1 MGYISLAGRKLAQ
14 DTSAEAEVTPEA
26 PSTEPISDGSDT
38 TSAEPA
44 SILLPATEEEA
55 APEPE
60 TEPEREAE
68 HLAEPEGELGAEAE
82 TGAEPEAAAE
92 PETKSEAEV
101 EPETETERETAAEPE
116 TEPETEP
123 EAEPE
128 SAAEPEMPVV
138 EGEATPSG
146 HFAIG
151 EGLHAAGSLCS
162 MILLSWGA
170 VAAPDKES

>member
-1 MGYISLAGRKLAQ
+1 M
-14 DTSAEAEVTPEA
+14 
-26 PSTEPISDGSDT
+26 
-38 TSAEPA
+38 
-44 SILLPATEEEA
+44 
-55 APEPE
+55 PE
-60 TEPEREAE
+60 TE
-68 HLAEPEGELGAEAE
+68 
-82 TGAEPEAAAE
+82 
-92 PETKSEAEV
+92 
-101 EPETETERETAAEPE
+101 AEPE